1 MHILSRHHFEESF
14 GQEVIPGHWGKLLE
28 DCLAKETIDQPT
40 EMKIIQVIQEQ
51 TCTDKVD
58 PAICNFNAEYITYL
72 LWDRFAKLCIDE
84 GAVVQN
90 DDYDVELP
98 KKTLVSGQEVGDVI
112 ICSCH
117 CGNKEALNAD
127 DNTYSKFWIGPL
139 SYSVQLD
146 YRTLVPRLIDLDTTD
161 RCKFSSDTLKRVV
174 TQDSE
179 GLVYFFQHMNEYVK
193 KVNQVLC
200 HFNAVCNRMN
210 KAIIKQAGSTYE
222 F

>member
-1 MHILSRHHFEESF
+1 MHILPRHFFEESF
-14 GQEVIPGHWGKLLE
+14 GQEVITGHWGKLLE

-98 KKTLVSGQEVGDVI
+98 KRTLVSGQEVGDVI

-117 CGNKEALNAD
+117 CGYKDALNAD
-127 DNTYSKFWIGPL
+127 DTYSKFWIGPL
-139 SYSVQLD
+139 SYSVQRD
-146 YRTLVPRLIDLDTTD
+146 YRTFVPCLIDLDTTD

-174 TQDSE
+174 TQDFE

>member
-1 MHILSRHHFEESF
+1 MHILPRHHFEESF

-98 KKTLVSGQEVGDVI
+98 KRTLVSGQEVGDVI

-117 CGNKEALNAD
+117 CGNKETLND
-127 DNTYSKFWIGPL
+127 DNTYSRFWIGPL

-146 YRTLVPRLIDLDTTD
+146 YRTHVPRLKGLDTTD

>member
-1 MHILSRHHFEESF
+1 MHILPRHYFEESF

-58 PAICNFNAEYITYL
+58 PVICNYNAEYIAYL

-84 GAVVQN
+84 GAAVDDN
-90 DDYDVELP
+90 DFDIVLP
-98 KKTLVSGQEVGDVI
+98 KRTLASGQDVGYVV
-112 ICSCH
+112 CCAYRLFTANGV
-117 CGNKEALNAD
+117 CCR
-127 DNTYSKFWIGPL
+127 FWIGPL
-139 SYSVQLD
+139 SYSVQRD
-146 YRTLVPRLIDLDTTD
+146 YRTFVPCLIDLDTTD

-174 TQDSE
+174 TQDFE